1 MMEIKITSRTC
12 PDDLGRPRTFHYS
25 LTVDTVEAGAV
36 SWENYGVRVWE
47 EAAVFF
53 APDLAPP
60 DVFPAPAPPAR
71 EAPER
76 ADAFFRLS
84 LAMKSPF
91 LAAFGEAAGLNPPR
105 RPVYGAVMVRSL

>member
-1 MMEIKITSRTC
+1 MVLPTTIMKASVTRMRITSKTISTILPGDIFRL
-12 PDDLGRPRTFHYS
+12 PDFF
-25 LTVDTVEAGAV
+25 
-36 SWENYGVRVWE
+36 RVWE